1 MTRDESD
8 STDALSSARRGTT
21 LSSTATA
28 AAAAGAVPAKKKR
41 GALGNTKKTCFSTQ
55 GIKLKT
61 GFHDVPHDAAW
72 VPNKRHG
79 FRDCSSYAPPPGES
93 VSPGS
98 SAPP

>member
-28 AAAAGAVPAKKKR
+28 AAAAGAVPAKKKE
-41 GALGNTKKTCFSTQ
+41 GHLGIPKKHVLAQ
-55 GIKLKT
+55 GIKLKI

-79 FRDCSSYAPPPGES
+79 FRDCSSYAPPPGEI